1 MKLHR
6 LTLVNFRGVKHREI
20 AFPDSGV
27 VVVHGANE
35 IGKTSMIEAL
45 DMLLETKDRSKN
57 KDVLAVRP
65 ADADV
70 GSEVTAEISTGPYR
84 FIYHKRFHKRP
95 ETLLTVS
102 EPRREQ
108 LTGDDAH
115 ERVRGILDETVD
127 TALWKAQRVLQAGS
141 TAAVDLSGCDA
152 LSRALDA
159 AAGDAAAS
167 GTESLLLDR
176 IEAEYLRYFT
186 PSGRRE
192 AGDWAAANS
201 ALANAEA
208 EVQRCAALVADVDER
223 VRRHDELAGQL
234 AELTAQ
240 QREVSARRVRAQ
252 QAAEAVAE
260 LTKTLREAELGAEA
274 AKIKSAAS
282 SSAQDERQ
290 RLRADLDTRMAA
302 VAAAEAE
309 MGPAV
314 AAEETARLTAESAAA
329 AADAAAGALADADR
343 RVALARKMVEQLE
356 TRSQAEQLAA
366 RLTKIDTNRGDH
378 HRIGEELAAITFT
391 EDELRRIEEA
401 AAAVDL
407 AQATLAAIS
416 ATVEFTAAADIE
428 LTSAGKQM
436 ALLAGD
442 SWSTTVTVPTEVEVA
457 GVLTARITPGA
468 TALDA
473 QAGHA
478 AARQRLSDLLT
489 AAGVAGVAAARGID
503 QRRREMIGSR
513 DRLDAALAA
522 LCGDDDVE
530 RLRTRLAEL
539 RAAQPAEAPD
549 ITGEA
554 ARNELDA
561 AETAH
566 RQAAADC
573 EARRAEETAA
583 REERNAKSTR
593 TTVLRASLSSLRAEL
608 EAVVARLADRR
619 GVIADGALAAEAE
632 ANRQA
637 ADAAA
642 GEVARLSAQ
651 LAQLVPD
658 AVAAELDEASEAAEF
673 ARAERDRVA
682 GELRDVRVELELIGS
697 EGRQSQLDAAQAD
710 RERAAA
716 AHARTGRR
724 ARGAQLL
731 RTVMYRHRDDARSR
745 YVAPFRAE
753 IERLGRPVFG
763 ESFQI
768 DIDTDLCITT
778 RTLGGRTVR
787 YEALS
792 GGAKEQLGILTRLA
806 GAALVGAADTV
817 PVIIDDALGFTDP
830 QRLLTMAAAFETVGG
845 AGQVIVLTCTAERFA
860 GIQGAHRIELQG

>member
-1 MKLHR
+1 M
-6 LTLVNFRGVKHREI
+6 
-20 AFPDSGV
+20 
-27 VVVHGANE
+27 
-35 IGKTSMIEAL
+35 
-45 DMLLETKDRSKN
+45 
-57 KDVLAVRP
+57 
-65 ADADV
+65 
-70 GSEVTAEISTGPYR
+70 
-84 FIYHKRFHKRP
+84 
-95 ETLLTVS
+95 
-102 EPRREQ
+102 
-108 LTGDDAH
+108 
-115 ERVRGILDETVD
+115 
-127 TALWKAQRVLQAGS
+127 
-141 TAAVDLSGCDA
+141 
-152 LSRALDA
+152 
-159 AAGDAAAS
+159 
-167 GTESLLLDR
+167 
-176 IEAEYLRYFT
+176 
-186 PSGRRE
+186 
-192 AGDWAAANS
+192 
-201 ALANAEA
+201 
-208 EVQRCAALVADVDER
+208 
-223 VRRHDELAGQL
+223 
-234 AELTAQ
+234 
-240 QREVSARRVRAQ
+240 
-252 QAAEAVAE
+252 
-260 LTKTLREAELGAEA
+260 
-274 AKIKSAAS
+274 
-282 SSAQDERQ
+282 
-290 RLRADLDTRMAA
+290 
-302 VAAAEAE
+302 
-309 MGPAV
+309 
-314 AAEETARLTAESAAA
+314 
-329 AADAAAGALADADR
+329 
-343 RVALARKMVEQLE
+343 
-356 TRSQAEQLAA
+356 
-366 RLTKIDTNRGDH
+366 
-378 HRIGEELAAITFT
+378 
-391 EDELRRIEEA
+391 
-401 AAAVDL
+401 
-407 AQATLAAIS
+407 
-416 ATVEFTAAADIE
+416 
-428 LTSAGKQM
+428 
-436 ALLAGD
+436 
-442 SWSTTVTVPTEVEVA
+442 
-457 GVLTARITPGA
+457 
-468 TALDA
+468 
-473 QAGHA
+473 
-478 AARQRLSDLLT
+478 LT

-554 ARNELDA
+554 ARNDLDA
-561 AETAH
+561 AETAP